1 MIIDCL
7 ADLHGHY
14 PETEGGDLLI
24 IAGDLTA
31 NDTLEQQLK
40 FYIWLHRQ
48 KYKHY
53 IFIAGNHDNAI
64 ANNETFHNILANTTY
79 LCDSGTEF
87 EGLKVWGSPWT
98 KQFKGMNP
106 KCKAFTKHSE
116 DELYEYLKLIPYDVD
131 VLITHSPPYGILDK
145 TISGENV
152 GSLYLMGALMYF
164 FRPKLWVFGHVHEAY
179 GQETF
184 RDSTICV
191 TASHVNERY
200 APINKPVRILL

>member
-64 ANNETFHNILANTTY
+64 ANNETFH
-79 LCDSGTEF
+79 
-87 EGLKVWGSPWT
+87 
-98 KQFKGMNP
+98 
-106 KCKAFTKHSE
+106 
-116 DELYEYLKLIPYDVD
+116 
-131 VLITHSPPYGILDK
+131 
-145 TISGENV
+145 
-152 GSLYLMGALMYF
+152 
-164 FRPKLWVFGHVHEAY
+164 
-179 GQETF
+179 
-184 RDSTICV
+184 
-191 TASHVNERY
+191 RY
-200 APINKPVRILL
+200 R